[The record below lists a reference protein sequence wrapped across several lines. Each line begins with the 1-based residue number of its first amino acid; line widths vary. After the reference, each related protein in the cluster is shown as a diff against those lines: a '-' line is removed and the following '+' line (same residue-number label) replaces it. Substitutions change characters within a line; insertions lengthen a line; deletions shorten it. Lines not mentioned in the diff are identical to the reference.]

1 LRSDLRAIFRLATQ
15 DRVLTINPADT
26 LFTPRIASPPS
37 RRVLSAQDVRV
48 LLAVLD
54 LREQLIVR
62 LALFS
67 GMRPGEILALQWK
80 HVADDHVDVMQ
91 RLYRGKLDRPKSGRS
106 KRKVALSSGTRQY
119 FAR

>member
-1 LRSDLRAIFRLATQ
+1 MR
-15 DRVLTINPADT
+15 RV
-26 LFTPRIASPPS
+26 TPRIASPPS